1 MIRVFSRNLFLREW
15 LIRGLTRLGNSMRQ
29 GMLWTLERVEENE
42 KFLQAV
48 EREFFLKMFCD
59 ILRIIIFLKTQTIIL
74 EK

>member
-1 MIRVFSRNLFLREW
+1 
-15 LIRGLTRLGNSMRQ
+15 MRQ